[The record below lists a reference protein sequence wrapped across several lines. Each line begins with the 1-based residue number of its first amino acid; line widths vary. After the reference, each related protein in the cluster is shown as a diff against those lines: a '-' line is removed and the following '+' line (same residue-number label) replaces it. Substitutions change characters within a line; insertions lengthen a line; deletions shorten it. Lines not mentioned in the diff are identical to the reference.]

1 MTQRIPVEVIDM
13 LSKGQYGASDTAN
26 TLKRVRNRQTRG
38 YLDDSRA
45 NIMSLKDTILY
56 VSPGCVLSQWMR

>member
-1 MTQRIPVEVIDM
+1 MEVIDM

-45 NIMSLKDTILY
+45 KHHVTKGYDTVCESRLCLVPMDALI
-56 VSPGCVLSQWMR
+56 G